1 LTQLGP
7 QLLKLALSARLPPSR
22 TLNDLLEAAQ
32 HLDWSRQLGAL
43 GLESSAGSRKLG

>member
-7 QLLKLALSARLPPSR
+7 QVLKLALSGRLPPSR
-22 TLNDLLEAAQ
+22 TLKDLLEIAQ